1 MTDQTPVPGW
11 RVDAGGHLFRP
22 HGTRWTL
29 WNHIVREWGI
39 SGLHGRPV
47 LYAYSTTHRPAT
59 VADLV
64 DQGVPVADWPPEVRP
79 DTTADMARAITDK
92 ETR

>member
-11 RVDAGGHLFRP
+11 RVDAGGCLFRP
-22 HGTRWTL
+22 HGARWTL

-39 SGLHGRPV
+39 TGLWGRPV
-47 LYAYSTTHRPAT
+47 LAEGQDHHRPAT

-64 DQGVPVADWPPEVRP
+64 DQGVPAADWPAKVRP
-79 DTTADMARAITDK
+79 DK
-92 ETR
+92 ENTR